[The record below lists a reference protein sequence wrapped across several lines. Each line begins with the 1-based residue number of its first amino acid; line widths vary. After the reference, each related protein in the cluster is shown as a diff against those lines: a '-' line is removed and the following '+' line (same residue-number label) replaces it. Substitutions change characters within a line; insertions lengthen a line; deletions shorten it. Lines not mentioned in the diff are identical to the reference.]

1 MKIYFERI
9 GYIKKYY
16 VQEPD
21 CLILEDGATLKDFC
35 IKVNETAEGTSRHSI
50 WNSEEKKFRGP
61 VVASVDGKI
70 VKDLNYKLEDG
81 QRVRLLY
88 SIVGG

>member
-1 MKIYFERI
+1 MEIYFERT

-16 VQEPD
+16 EQEPD
-21 CLILEDGATLKDFC
+21 YIVLDDGAALKDFC
-35 IKVNETAEGTSRHSI
+35 IRVNETAEGTAKHSL